1 MLHKIPVFTHNL
13 CLVMAVLCLCG
24 FLCSGV
30 DATVAMPD
38 SPEGS
43 EAVRWALCGKVEG
56 VDIFIY
62 GSVVPG
68 SMVEGCQQWTRRVE
82 EEGRSTGQGE

>member
-1 MLHKIPVFTHNL
+1 MQDGTF
-13 CLVMAVLCLCG
+13 ARERG
-24 FLCSGV
+24 ARSQW
-30 DATVAMPD
+30 
-38 SPEGS
+38 S

-68 SMVEGCQQWTRRVE
+68 SIVEGCQQWTRRVE